1 MYPHTLFPD
10 PSFTAD
16 RVTAVFQALRD
27 LSGLVGSDGIV
38 FILTYRWGIIKRKF
52 ADEQQR
58 RQQAGLYYHHYCP
71 NASWR
76 ELAVAMYSEGEREAL
91 ELVTP
96 HLHHVKGTYVC
107 TCIYMNRF
115 MDIQVVHN
123 IYILLTLGAHV
134 QRGLQ

>member
-10 PSFTAD
+10 PSFTAV
-16 RVTAVFQALRD
+16 RVTAVFKTLRHWKE
-27 LSGLVGSDGIV
+27 LAGSDNNYV
-38 FILTYRWGIIKRKF
+38 YHRSRAAIIEGKF

-76 ELAVAMYSEGEREAL
+76 ELAEAVYRVGEREAL

-96 HLHHVKGTYVC
+96 HLHHVKGMYSTC
-107 TCIYMNRF
+107 TCI
-115 MDIQVVHN
+115 IIHE
-123 IYILLTLGAHV
+123 
-134 QRGLQ
+134 

>member
-16 RVTAVFQALRD
+16 RVTAVFKTLRRD
-27 LSGLVGSDGIV
+27 WKELAGSDNLV
-38 FILTYRWGIIKRKF
+38 LILPSRQAIIEGKF

-58 RQQAGLYYHHYCP
+58 RQQAGLYYHHCSP

-76 ELAVAMYSEGEREAL
+76 ELAEAVYWQGEREAL

-96 HLHHVKGTYVC
+96 HLHHVKGMYSTC
-107 TCIYMNRF
+107 TCI
-115 MDIQVVHN
+115 IIHE
-123 IYILLTLGAHV
+123 
-134 QRGLQ
+134 

>member
-16 RVTAVFQALRD
+16 RVTAVFKTLRD
-27 LSGLVGSDGIV
+27 WKQLGGSDL
-38 FILTYRWGIIKRKF
+38 ILHSRHAIIEGKF

-58 RQQAGLYYHHYCP
+58 RQQAGLYYHHYHP

-76 ELAVAMYSEGEREAL
+76 ELAVALSKKGEREAL

-96 HLHHVKGTYVC
+96 HLHHVKGTYICTC
-107 TCIYMNRF
+107 TCI
-115 MDIQVVHN
+115 
-123 IYILLTLGAHV
+123 
-134 QRGLQ
+134 

>member
-16 RVTAVFQALRD
+16 RVTAVFKTLRNWRE
-27 LSGLVGSDGIV
+27 LSDSDGYL
-38 FILTYRWGIIKRKF
+38 FISYPRRDIIARGF

-76 ELAVAMYSEGEREAL
+76 ELAEVVSKEGEREAL

-96 HLHHVKGTYVC
+96 HLHHVKGMYSTC
-107 TCIYMNRF
+107 TC
-115 MDIQVVHN
+115 
-123 IYILLTLGAHV
+123 TLS
-134 QRGLQ
+134 

>member
-16 RVTAVFQALRD
+16 RVTAVFKPLRD
-27 LSGLVGSDGIV
+27 WKELYGSDS
-38 FILTYRWGIIKRKF
+38 FRLILHSRHPLIEGKF
-52 ADEQQR
+52 ADELQQ
-58 RQQAGLYYHHYCP
+58 RQQAGLYYHHYHP

-76 ELAVAMYSEGEREAL
+76 ELAVALRKKGEREAL

-96 HLHHVKGTYVC
+96 HLHHVKGTYIC
-107 TCIYMNRF
+107 TCIYMDRF

-123 IYILLTLGAHV
+123 IYMLY
-134 QRGLQ
+134 

>member
-16 RVTAVFQALRD
+16 RVTAVYKTLRD
-27 LSGLVGSDGIV
+27 WRYLSDSDNRFNLIPRPRQDIIV
-38 FILTYRWGIIKRKF
+38 REF

-76 ELAVAMYSEGEREAL
+76 ELAEAVSRAGEREAL
-91 ELVTP
+91 KLVTP
-96 HLHHVKGTYVC
+96 HLHHVKGMYSTC
-107 TCIYMNRF
+107 TCTIVHVHCHNINNV
-115 MDIQVVHN
+115 MDI
-123 IYILLTLGAHV
+123 IL
-134 QRGLQ
+134 

>member
-16 RVTAVFQALRD
+16 RVTAVFKTLRD
-27 LSGLVGSDGIV
+27 WRELGDSDNTFNLIP
-38 FILTYRWGIIKRKF
+38 RSRQAIIEGKF

-76 ELAVAMYSEGEREAL
+76 ELAEAVSKRVEREAL
-91 ELVTP
+91 KLVTP
-96 HLHHVKGTYVC
+96 HLHHVKG
-107 TCIYMNRF
+107 M
-115 MDIQVVHN
+115 
-123 IYILLTLGAHV
+123 YIV
-134 QRGLQ
+134 II